1 MHNPSQKRFDKER
14 QSKRSKPTMKV
25 VPPNVEIEPDSAHR
39 ELPYKVRADSGEII
53 CNISI
58 HNEDL
63 FSQTLI
69 YVNVSF
75 SEPDLIDNCL
85 VMHSLQ
91 NRLF

>member
-1 MHNPSQKRFDKER
+1 
-14 QSKRSKPTMKV
+14 MKV
-25 VPPNVEIEPDSAHR
+25 VAPNVEIEPDSAHR
-39 ELPYKVRADSGEII
+39 ELTDKVGADSGEIF

-75 SEPDLIDNCL
+75 SEPDLMDNCL
-85 VMHSLQ
+85 VMHSLLH
-91 NRLF
+91 RLF